1 MSIVTGIP
9 GNQIIDRKSVIMTGL
24 SGNEIY
30 CLNQK
35 GIRPGD
41 IVIGNSVFSL
51 GVIGSVGSGIRN
63 LIGGEVTPVTGIIH
77 EGRQNSYNRMLSEA
91 QSRGGLGVTGV
102 TSQIIQHGSNVEFLS
117 IGSCVH
123 AAGGVSEQFSFTTAS
138 DGQELYCQL
147 DANFQPVKFVFGN
160 VAYSIGVGGS
170 LLGGLKGLQR
180 GEVPQY
186 SDVFNQTR
194 HHALERI
201 IGEAR
206 AAGANS
212 VLGIRTS
219 IVPFRGLQEMVM
231 LGTASIHPELPPS
244 SAQAPV
250 SSDLTNQELWN
261 LVQMGYMPVQ
271 LVLGVS
277 VYSLGLAG
285 RITSSLKRL
294 ARGEIR
300 ELTDLIYEARENAIG
315 KIQRDAQACGA
326 DDVAGIKTYV
336 YEIGGGLIE
345 FMAMGTA
352 VKRMPRIGTLSS
364 TLPPQ
369 AIIEDKD
376 TFINAAETALA
387 VDVSQQGRS
396 NRSRQVKKDTGP
408 VSLWD
413 IVKVILRIAGG

>member
-1 MSIVTGIP
+1 MAVMP
-9 GNQIIDRKSVIMTGL
+9 GVASNAMVGRNPVVMTGL

-51 GVIGSVGSGIRN
+51 GVIGSVGSGLQN

-77 EGRQNSYNRMLSEA
+77 EGRQNSYARMLAEA
-91 QSRGGLGVTGV
+91 QRRGGIGVTGV
-102 TSQIIQHGSNVEFLS
+102 TSQIIQHGSNIEFLS
-117 IGSCVH
+117 IGSCLH
-123 AAGGVSEQFSFTTAS
+123 ASYGMSEQFSFTTSAN
-138 DGQELYCQL
+138 GQELYCQM
-147 DANFQPVKFVFGN
+147 DANFTPLKFVFGN

-170 LLGGLKGLQR
+170 LIGGLKGLQR

-186 SDVFNQTR
+186 SDVFNKTR

-201 IGEAR
+201 SAEAR
-206 AAGANS
+206 AAGANA

-231 LGTASIHPELPPS
+231 LGTASYHPALPLA
-244 SAQAPV
+244 SAGPPV
-250 SSDLTNQELWN
+250 TSDLTNQELWN
-261 LVQMGYMPVQ
+261 LAQMGYMPIQ

-294 ARGEIR
+294 ARGEIQ
-300 ELTDLIYEARENAIG
+300 ELTNLIYEARENAINRL
-315 KIQRDAQACGA
+315 QRDAQACGA

-345 FMAMGTA
+345 FMALGTA
-352 VKRMPRIGTLSS
+352 VKRMPGTGTLSPA
-364 TLPPQ
+364 LPPQ
-369 AIIEDKD
+369 AIIDDKN
-376 TFINAAETALA
+376 TFINVAESALG
-387 VDVSQQGRS
+387 VEVSQQGRT
-396 NRSRQVKKDTGP
+396 NRKREVKKDTGP
-408 VSLWD
+408 VSWWD
-413 IVKVILRIAGG
+413 IIKIIIRIAGG